1 MKHNEQQNIGY
12 AQNGELP
19 LWLNQSYIRTMS
31 CRRLDVLS
39 QVYRFF
45 QMTRRPTPA
54 LRLGA
59 AQQLPAA
66 TERYAFRGGNEIG
79 RKQQT

>member
-45 QMTRRPTPA
+45 QMTRRPTPSQA
-54 LRLGA
+54 RVRRNSYPPLQNAMRFA
-59 AQQLPAA
+59 AGV
-66 TERYAFRGGNEIG
+66 R
-79 RKQQT
+79 